1 VDSGEVGLGG
11 DGKPPVLD
19 LAELFDLVLS
29 FADLPTTDVVAEAV
43 LDALALLAVF
53 LVAEAVL
60 DALALLAVFLAE
72 LAVAVV
78 LVVTGAPDLLLVFDV
93 VVLVSFVL
101 VSFVLIFVDL
111 VSLVLVSFVLMFVD
125 LVSLFLVSFVLI
137 FVDLVSF
144 VSLVSLVSF
153 VSFVSLVSL
162 FLVSEVF
169 PSRRTARR
177 LLLLPV
183 DLAEA
188 LEVVLLDPALAEAT
202 LELPTDFAPACDFA
216 FDLAD
221 DPSLPPGLPAGPLIE
236 SFCKH

>member
-111 VSLVLVSFVLMFVD
+111 VSLVLVSFVLMFAD

-144 VSLVSLVSF
+144 VS
-153 VSFVSLVSL
+153 FVSLVYL

>member
-1 VDSGEVGLGG
+1 MDSGEVGLGG

-101 VSFVLIFVDL
+101 VSFVF
-111 VSLVLVSFVLMFVD
+111 
-125 LVSLFLVSFVLI
+125 I

-144 VSLVSLVSF
+144 VSL
-153 VSFVSLVSL
+153 VSLVSL